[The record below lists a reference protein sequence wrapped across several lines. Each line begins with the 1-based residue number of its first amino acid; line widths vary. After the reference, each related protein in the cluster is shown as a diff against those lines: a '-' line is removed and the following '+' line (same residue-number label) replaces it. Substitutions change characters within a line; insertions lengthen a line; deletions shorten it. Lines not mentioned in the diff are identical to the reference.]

1 MRRKD
6 VREILSLPPTESG
19 HYPMDECP
27 LMLASI
33 LSEFLDPRSKE
44 M

>member
-1 MRRKD
+1 LLPNAR
-6 VREILSLPPTESG
+6 LSVMPESG

-33 LSEFLDPRSKE
+33 LSEFLDPRS
-44 M
+44 